1 MSGVSGREVPP
12 ALRALKS
19 FRCSRIAHVAQ
30 HSEII
35 GARIAEAR
43 ERRGLTQQGL
53 ADESGIERS
62 ALAKIERGLRGV
74 GALELAALA
83 RALDTRLEWFLS
95 EAPRALASHRVEVD
109 AEVSLST
116 IDKELEHLAR
126 DVEFVASLDAG
137 LLEGAV
143 DPQEVPES
151 GAAAEELAARARGMC
166 GLDAR
171 APVHA
176 LDEVVTGIGLLVFGV
191 PLGRETADAATTLLE
206 RGAVALVNSTLSVG
220 RRRLALA
227 HELGHYLIADDYT
240 VDWRVGDHSG
250 AERTEVLLDRFARSF
265 LAPREG
271 FARFWA
277 EARTGQDLRTSAV
290 LAASRF
296 RIDMSTLARR
306 LHELELAD
314 ASECGVVRDVRTT
327 KADIVEHGLVVAYD
341 LEGSAL
347 PRRYERAV
355 LALYRDER
363 ISAERALGLL
373 RGTFRPEDLPSLR
386 PVHEGEIWSIV
397 S

>member
-1 MSGVSGREVPP
+1 M
-12 ALRALKS
+12 
-19 FRCSRIAHVAQ
+19 AQ
-30 HSEII
+30 YSEIV

-43 ERRGLTQQGL
+43 ERRGLTQRDL

-62 ALAKIERGLRGV
+62 ALAKVERGLRGV

-95 EAPRALASHRVEVD
+95 DEPRALASHRVGVD
-109 AEVSLST
+109 AGLSLST
-116 IDKELEHLAR
+116 IDKELERLAR
-126 DVEFVASLDAG
+126 DVEFVTSLDAA

-143 DPQEVPES
+143 DPLEAPAS
-151 GAAAEELAARARGMC
+151 GVAAEDLAGRARGMC

-176 LDEVVTGIGLLVFGV
+176 LDEAMTGLGLLVFSI
-191 PLGRETADAATTLLE
+191 PLGKETADAATTLLE
-206 RGAVALVNSTLSVG
+206 RGAVALVNSALAVG
-220 RRRLALA
+220 RRRLAAA

-250 AERTEVLLDRFARSF
+250 SERTEVLLDRFARSF

-271 FARFWA
+271 LSQTWVDARSNH
-277 EARTGQDLRTSAV
+277 DLRTSAV

-306 LHELELAD
+306 LQELDLANE
-314 ASECGVVRDVRTT
+314 AECGEVRNFRTT
-327 KADIVEHGLVVAYD
+327 KADIVDHELVVPYD
-341 LEGSAL
+341 LGGSAL
-347 PRRYERAV
+347 PRKYERAV
-355 LALYRDER
+355 LTLYRGER
-363 ISAERALGLL
+363 ISAERALSLL
-373 RGTFRPEDLPSLR
+373 RGTFQPEDLPPVR
-386 PVHEGEIWSIV
+386 PAHEGEIWSIV